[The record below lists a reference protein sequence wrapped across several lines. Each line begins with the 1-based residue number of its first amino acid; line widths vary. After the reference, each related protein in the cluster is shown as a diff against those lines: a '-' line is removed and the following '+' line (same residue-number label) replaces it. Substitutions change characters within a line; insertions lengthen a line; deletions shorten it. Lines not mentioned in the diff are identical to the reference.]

1 MMKQVIF
8 IRHALDRLEER
19 GISKDLV
26 IEIIRDPDDVDLESE
41 RRKIAQKLIKGKL
54 LRIVYDD
61 EGELIVV
68 ISAYRTSK
76 FRYCINDDGRN
87 QNPKGLNYDQVNRL
101 HLGQSS
107 KGRIQGHGR
116 LPGQ

>member
-54 LRIVYDD
+54 LRIVYDE
-61 EGELIVV
+61 EGECLVV
-68 ISAYRTSK
+68 ISAYRT
-76 FRYCINDDGRN
+76 
-87 QNPKGLNYDQVNRL
+87 
-101 HLGQSS
+101 
-107 KGRIQGHGR
+107 
-116 LPGQ
+116 